1 MGSIFDDFVL
11 DLIANKEKGYSNRQN
26 DAGGKTRW
34 GITESVARDFGYKG
48 DMALLPQSL
57 AKQIYKELYWDS
69 LRLNDIADLS
79 PAVALKVADI
89 GVNMGI
95 NRAAE
100 YFQTILNVM
109 NDQQKHYFDI
119 KVDGKIG
126 TKTLANFKTYL
137 SRRGHDG
144 ETVFVRA
151 LNCLQGA
158 KYVSLALSRQ
168 ADEENIFGWFSKRIY

>member
-11 DLIANKEKGYSNRQN
+11 DLISNKEKGYSNRSN

-34 GITESVARDFGYKG
+34 GITEAVARQFGYKG
-48 DMALLPQSL
+48 EMEKLPQSL

-69 LRLNDIADLS
+69 LRLTDIADLS
-79 PAVALKVADI
+79 PAIALKLADI
-89 GVNMGI
+89 GVNMGTS
-95 NRAAE
+95 RAGE

-109 NDQQKHYFDI
+109 NNQQKLYPDL
-119 KVDGKIG
+119 KTDGKIG
-126 TKTLANFKTYL
+126 TKTIATFKTYL
-137 SRRGHDG
+137 SIRGHDG

-158 KYVSLALSRQ
+158 KYVSLALARQ
-168 ADEENIFGWFSKRIY
+168 TDEDNIYGWFLKRIY